1 VARIILIAIYL
12 SIVMPRSLAATALED
27 GHWTLY
33 LRRSEHCRELIMSL
47 KVSHGQITGIVQW
60 ASGDAGS
67 APVSGTVEPDGR
79 VTIEWT
85 GWMGGGGAKGTG
97 KFRGAKARFFS
108 FHGPC
113 GTQVA
118 TGERDQPLKPSEQ

>member
-1 VARIILIAIYL
+1 VARIILIAICL
-12 SIVMPRSLAATALED
+12 VIVAGRSPAAAAATD

-33 LRRSEHCRELIMSL
+33 LQRSEHCRNLIMSL

-67 APVSGTVEPDGR
+67 SPVSGTVEPDGR
-79 VTIEWT
+79 ATIEWT
-85 GWMGGGGAKGTG
+85 NWMGGAKGSG
-97 KFRGAKARFFS
+97 KLRGAKARFFS

-113 GTQVA
+113 GTQAA
-118 TGERDQPLKPSEQ
+118 TGERDRPLKPSEQ